1 MMKNTKVLETNKHGS
16 IMIYEEKL
24 LPFSLQKEDLTY
36 EDFFFNWLSVRPL
49 SIGRTNAKAILNNA
63 GIPQN
68 SLTIARICHGMNLSD
83 CYWVKE
89 REEDTS
95 WDKDNLYDHDMDPL
109 YADTALTGKSH
120 HLSKDKFHTPELT
133 AQGVSAKC
141 WIKENDGIYLYK
153 VGRKELPASEI
164 LDVLGIDHVH
174 YEKAEQLKEY
184 LSKDRIKKIEDVGE
198 IIVRSK
204 LITNQQ
210 QGIIPFEEFAVWCAN
225 QEIDD
230 EYEEAKR
237 RDEKSYYEMQIADYI
252 LNNSDR
258 HVGNWGF
265 YFDVEENKLQGMYPL
280 MDHDHSF
287 DEEETLM
294 SQTNEGKTL
303 LEAARIAQAQLNLPV
318 KDILEIP
325 KPEYLMDNEWEQVRK
340 RVMML

>member
-1 MMKNTKVLETNKHGS
+1 MMKNTKVLETNKDGS

-109 YADTALTGKSH
+109 YADTALTGKLH

-204 LITNQQ
+204 LITNKQ

-252 LNNSDR
+252 FINIVR

>member
-1 MMKNTKVLETNKHGS
+1 MMKNTKVLETNKDGS

-109 YADTALTGKSH
+109 YADTALTGKLH

-204 LITNQQ
+204 LITNKQ

-340 RVMML
+340 RVLML